1 MLQFNINISQVT
13 TQRDEEMLNAKTT
26 DQKKEKRLTKDAIL
40 K

>member
-26 DQKKEKRLTKDAIL
+26 DQKKREKTDKRRHS
-40 K
+40 